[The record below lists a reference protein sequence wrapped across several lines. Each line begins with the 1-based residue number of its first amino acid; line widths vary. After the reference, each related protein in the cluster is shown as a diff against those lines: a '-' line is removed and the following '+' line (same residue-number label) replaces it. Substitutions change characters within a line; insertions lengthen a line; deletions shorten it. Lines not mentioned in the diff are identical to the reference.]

1 MRPVCLVTTVD
12 GDRVF
17 EEPRPSVKTY
27 DTLIELNG

>member
-12 GDRVF
+12 GDRVC
-17 EEPRPSVKTY
+17 EELLPSVKTS